1 MGKTFKMS
9 ATIVQYAIC
18 TSAAVCATAGSCC
31 SKFATSSGGT
41 IQTTAGTAVCW
52 NAGSAVNA
60 SGVIPQVSP
69 IGSTNVDS
77 AGKGYLTV
85 ACPAVATGS
94 STLAVSAAV
103 AATAVYMM

>member
-1 MGKTFKMS
+1 MGTFKMS

-18 TSAAVCATAGSCC
+18 TTAAVCAAAGSCC
-31 SKFATSSGGT
+31 SNFASTSGGT
-41 IQTTAGTAVCW
+41 SNSATAGTTVCW
-52 NAGSAVNA
+52 NAGTAVNA
-60 SGVIPQVSP
+60 SGVIPVVSP
-69 IGSTNVDS
+69 IPSGMVVATL
-77 AGKGYLTV
+77 GYLST

>member
-9 ATIVQYAIC
+9 ATIVQFAIC
-18 TSAAVCATAGSCC
+18 TSAAVCAAAGSCC
-31 SKFATSSGGT
+31 SAFAPTSGGT
-41 IQTTAGTAVCW
+41 VSVVTGATVCW

-60 SGVIPQVSP
+60 SGVIPVTGVITSGMVTNTL
-69 IGSTNVDS
+69 GSLGT
-77 AGKGYLTV
+77 